1 MFVSSYNTYI
11 QTNASEKSVK
21 NRENS
26 SKESSS
32 FSSKLLDSPKFDL
45 LFTSDLP
52 VDYIYKAKSFNTK
65 LELQRQEEALKNPE
79 NEFVAKSKE
88 LTKEF
93 MGNKTLQNAKSAYED
108 NSKIFSLI
116 RKPHAPLDQT
126 PQTDSRLPAN
136 VQQLQELY
144 LRKTMVNTYAQND
157 KYYNITAA

>member
-1 MFVSSYNTYI
+1 MFVSSYSTYI
-11 QTNASEKSVK
+11 QVNASEKSARNKEVA
-21 NRENS
+21 
-26 SKESSS
+26 SKEGSN
-32 FSSKLLDSPKFDL
+32 FSSKLLDSQKVDVEYI
-45 LFTSDLP
+45 SNLP

-93 MGNKTLQNAKSAYED
+93 MGNKTLQSAKNAYED

-116 RKPHAPLDQT
+116 RKPHVPLDQT
-126 PQTDSRLPAN
+126 PQTDTRLPAN
-136 VQQLQELY
+136 VQKLQELY
-144 LRKTMVNTYAQND
+144 LRHTMVNTYAQND